1 MSRALL
7 RINAAAVM
15 RQALRASA
23 PQMARMA
30 TPAFTRALS
39 TSRPAF
45 SSEAIATELVA
56 RLTKEIEYE
65 NSVETEIAEESG
77 STGKYRLPKEI
88 DNELTKSGFEI
99 VYTASKDELELV
111 KKLDNGDVTRVFV
124 SLGAVAQPAPDA
136 FGEEGEM
143 EGVED
148 MEMPDMMDI
157 NVVIDRSAKG
167 ALSIH
172 GQIDEG
178 EFVISTITPYKDGKL
193 ATIDD
198 ANTAA
203 ERRNA
208 YEGPYF
214 YSLDED
220 LQRSVQDYIQSR
232 GVDTAFLLLLPEIA
246 ETFENRS
253 YKTYLASIRDVVA

>member
-1 MSRALL
+1 MSRAIL
-7 RINAAAVM
+7 RINASNIV

-23 PQMARMA
+23 PSAARFA
-30 TPAFTRALS
+30 APAFARALS

-56 RLTKEIEYE
+56 RLTKEIDYE
-65 NSVETEIAEESG
+65 NSVEAEIAEESG
-77 STGKYRLPKEI
+77 STGKYSLSKEV
-88 DNELTKSGFEI
+88 DAELSKTGFEI
-99 VYTASKDELELV
+99 IYSATKDELELV

-124 SLGAVAQPAPDA
+124 SLGAVAQPAPDS
-136 FGEEGEM
+136 FPEEAEV
-143 EGVED
+143 EAED
-148 MEMPDMMDI
+148 MEMPEMMDI
-157 NVVIDRSAKG
+157 NVVIDRSAQG

-172 GQIDEG
+172 GQLDEG
-178 EFVISTITPYKDGKL
+178 EFIISTITPYKDGKL

-220 LQRSVQDYIQSR
+220 LQRSVSEYIQSR

-253 YKTYLASIRDVVA
+253 YKNYLAAIRDVVA